1 MCICDM
7 CNTTIV
13 NTAAR
18 RLTGDGR
25 PREGGEPALRDARY
39 KTQLPPP
46 ESPSRA
52 RATACAR
59 RLLLPPCVTRL
70 RGGRIGPHSV

>member
-1 MCICDM
+1 M

-46 ESPSRA
+46 ESPSLVAQAGMRMQH
-52 RATACAR
+52 
-59 RLLLPPCVTRL
+59 P
-70 RGGRIGPHSV
+70 